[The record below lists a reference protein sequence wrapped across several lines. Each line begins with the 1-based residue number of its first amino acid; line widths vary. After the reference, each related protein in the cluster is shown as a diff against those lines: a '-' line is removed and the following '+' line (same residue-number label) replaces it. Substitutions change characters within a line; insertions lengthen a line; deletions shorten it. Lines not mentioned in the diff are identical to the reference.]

1 MSSPL
6 VRNQLD
12 DMAALIGQDFAMAEP
27 RTLKLY
33 LREWRKL
40 ARLTQQ
46 ELADRLEISKTLVSD
61 LETGKQ
67 RWNVDHLSELAFA
80 LGVEPDDLLRAPE
93 VPPALQLVWQRI
105 PASDQMQALLMLDAY
120 AKAALS
126 RRNDEAA

>member
-1 MSSPL
+1 
-6 VRNQLD
+6 
-12 DMAALIGQDFAMAEP
+12 MAEP